1 MEYLKDTENFGQ
13 TFKEGD
19 DIEKFFEEILSFFER
34 KVFNKTS
41 KRVNFLLTRIN
52 DQKLEIVADG
62 NSDKNQDSNWRL
74 LESGGSL
81 IIQKRV
87 GGTWT
92 NYLLENGTANGQML
106 FWDGVKWA
114 KTEISEMM
122 WNDINKTLGINNP
135 TPNADSKLDVKGPV
149 VVTQICAGG
158 VLP

>member
-74 LESGGSL
+74 LESSGSL

-87 GGTWT
+87 SGTWT
-92 NYLLENGTANGQML
+92 NYLLESGDANGQML

-114 KTEISEMM
+114 KTEVSELF
-122 WNDINKTLGINNP
+122 WDDVNKTMGINDS
-135 TPNADSKLDVKGPV
+135 TPDPASKLDVKG
-149 VVTQICAGG
+149 I
-158 VLP
+158 